1 MGHPKYYPRF
11 DFAPASG
18 FDIDSEYEVPE
29 EVFMAMELRP
39 ETLNGKIGGVK
50 YHVAFS
56 NVYKPALSLE
66 TLP

>member
-11 DFAPASG
+11 DFAPVSG

-39 ETLNGKIGGVK
+39 ETLNGKIGQIPCC
-50 YHVAFS
+50 FQQCI
-56 NVYKPALSLE
+56 
-66 TLP
+66 